1 MLSHTR
7 LSSILTVAVCP
18 VPLDIVALG
27 NLCRG
32 RYRYMSDL
40 EALEA
45 TATGHGPPNFQP
57 ATPLSVAAWE
67 EALKA
72 HPDQVF
78 AHYILAGIKCGFH
91 IGADRTAL
99 SLHPA
104 PGNLVSVYQHPLLVE
119 AHISEEARRGRL
131 LGPLPEHLAIHCHAS
146 PIGLIPKPHHQG
158 NGG

>member
-1 MLSHTR
+1 
-7 LSSILTVAVCP
+7 
-18 VPLDIVALG
+18 
-27 NLCRG
+27 
-32 RYRYMSDL
+32 MSDL

-78 AHYILAGIKCGFH
+78 VHYILAGIKCGFH

-119 AHISEEARRGRL
+119 AHIS
-131 LGPLPEHLAIHCHAS
+131 
-146 PIGLIPKPHHQG
+146 
-158 NGG
+158 GGAAF